1 MMNVKEKMM
10 NQRYHLQVARKWIQV
25 IDTKL
30 FTAISPNGVCVV
42 HVGCGDNLAKRAA
55 NLKQLVDEYD
65 IAPQNIKYLQ
75 GI

>member
-1 MMNVKEKMM
+1 M
-10 NQRYHLQVARKWIQV
+10 NQRYHLQVAGKWLQV

-30 FTAISPNGVCVV
+30 FTATSPNGVCVV
-42 HVGCGDNLAKRAA
+42 FVGCGDNQAKRAA

-65 IAPQNIKYLQ
+65 IAPQNIKYLK